1 MCNVLILTTVEQ
13 SIPQS
18 ESMLFAP
25 SSPTRTQVQIESV
38 SWSCYRNYNVDP
50 QIRLVILLTERD
62 KMLIHT
68 DASDLH
74 KDYMFI

>member
-38 SWSCYRNYNVDP
+38 SWSCYRNYNVVP
-50 QIRLVILLTERD
+50 QIRLV
-62 KMLIHT
+62 IHT